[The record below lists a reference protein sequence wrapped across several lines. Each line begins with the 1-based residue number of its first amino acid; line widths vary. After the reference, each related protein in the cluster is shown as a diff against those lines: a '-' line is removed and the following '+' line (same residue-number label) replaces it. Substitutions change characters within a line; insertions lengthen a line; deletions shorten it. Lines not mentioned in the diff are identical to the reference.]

1 MGEYDQ
7 EESRDKTS
15 ELMTALPFMIEFPF
29 NEYDIRFVEKGDDF
43 IQMGISPMLVNEFGD
58 NGTIETIN
66 FYYLEKG
73 TEISISIGRDDVEWI
88 AEQSDKVKT
97 LDSIRQVLDIG
108 LDTNDLIEKV
118 KSIKSGKKFT
128 KSINCESTALI
139 DFNELLS
146 EFIHLYD
153 TALTSKIKLGLQKL
167 SEATLKSTEFS
178 ERQYNTVSAFLNFQI
193 HYTKILLGI
202 VIAAKIY

>member
-1 MGEYDQ
+1 MGEYNQ

-29 NEYDIRFVEKGDDF
+29 NEYAIRFIEKGDDF

-58 NGTIETIN
+58 NGTIESIN

-73 TEISISIGRDDVEWI
+73 SEISIAISRDDLEWI
-88 AEQSDKVKT
+88 AEQSNKVKT
-97 LDSIRQVLDIG
+97 LDSIRQSLDIG
-108 LDTNDLIEKV
+108 LDTQDLIEKV
-118 KSIKSGKKFT
+118 KSIKSGRKFT
-128 KSINCESTALI
+128 KSIDCESTALI

-146 EFIHLYD
+146 EFIYLYD
-153 TALTSKIKLGLQKL
+153 TSLTSKIKLGLQKL

-178 ERQYNTVSAFLNFQI
+178 ERQYNAVSAFLNFQI